1 MHVSSDIIIIIK
13 SLYLLDFS
21 GKKEKKDYVKQCNNF
36 LTWKM
41 LWQAG
46 RWKVNIIKRNLVT

>member
-1 MHVSSDIIIIIK
+1 MHVSSDMITIK

-21 GKKEKKDYVKQCNNF
+21 GKKEKKNYVKPCNNF